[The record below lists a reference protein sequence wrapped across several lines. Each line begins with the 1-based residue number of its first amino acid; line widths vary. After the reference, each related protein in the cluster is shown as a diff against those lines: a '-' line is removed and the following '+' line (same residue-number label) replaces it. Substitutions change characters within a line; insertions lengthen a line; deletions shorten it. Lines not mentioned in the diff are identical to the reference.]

1 MRYSILGPLEVSENG
16 RRIALGGPQQR
27 ALLAVLLLNAG
38 TVVSTDRL
46 VECLWGPRP
55 PASARSLLQGCVSGL
70 RRALWPDAASGRRP
84 LLTRP
89 PGYCLETGPDE
100 LDLDR
105 FERLV
110 AAATRTAAGGSR
122 TAWEQTAVLLGQALA
137 LWRGPALDGI
147 ALDACQADV
156 ARLDERRL
164 TVLHQRIDADL
175 RAGHHASLVGELESL
190 TRAHPLRE
198 RFWAQLMTALQGADR
213 QGEALAAFQ
222 RVRGILVDQ
231 LGVEPGAALR
241 RLHAEILGGADPGET
256 RRPRDEAAEPRRP
269 VPAQLPPAATAF
281 TGRDEHLEQ
290 LDLVTA
296 GDSGAPA
303 LAVVSGTAGVGKT
316 ALAVHWA
323 HRVRHRFGDGQLY
336 VDLRG
341 YASAPPMRP
350 LEALARFLQ
359 ALGVPAEHVPVEP
372 DQAAGL
378 WRSLLAEKRMLV
390 VLDNAHS
397 AGQVRPL
404 LPGSAGCMVLVTS
417 RSRLAGIVA
426 REGGHPLTLDVLGPH
441 EAVALLGRLL
451 GEERV
456 RAEAAETAQL
466 AERCGRL
473 PLALRIAA
481 ANLRYR
487 PGRRIAD
494 QVADLADTGRLNALQ
509 IEDDEESAVRAA
521 FALSYRAVDEP
532 ARRLFRRLGLV
543 PGQDFTVPAAAV
555 LVECTPAEARRRL
568 DQLTGTHLVGQD
580 GDRYHLHDLLRLYAA
595 ERAGAEDDAGQRA
608 AAVRRL
614 CEWYLRTADAAAKLL
629 YPTAVRLDPPGF
641 AGPPVVFS
649 GHTEALSWLDTEIGN
664 LVAAIRHCA
673 GHRLERIAWLLAD
686 TLRGYFMLRVL
697 PAEWTAAAETAWSAA
712 VTVDDPK
719 AQMAAQL
726 SLAGLHLRQSRF
738 TEAIEHYR
746 RTLAIDER
754 VRWPRGAST
763 ALGNLGAVY
772 LSSGRLP
779 EAADHFARGLEVDR
793 RTGWRGGQASK
804 LGNLGVV
811 DLQRGRLGQAASH
824 LREALALFTEIG
836 SHHGT
841 AMALAN
847 LGAVLHQLGDC
858 SEALDLLT
866 RAAKLHHE
874 LGDRGTEA
882 DDEIVLA
889 QVHRDLGDLARA
901 LRLADGALAL
911 AAEVGERHYE
921 ADALNVIGSIRL
933 RLGACDAAAE
943 SHRRARELA
952 ERTDLRLPGVVA
964 LIGLAEARRGLG
976 EPEQALHHA
985 REAAALSDVAGFRVH
1000 HGQALVAQAGALT
1013 DLGRH
1018 TTAAH
1023 QAALALDLQRTTG
1036 HRLGAAQAQLALAR
1050 ALAPSDPGAAAVHRQ
1065 RAQLALAA
1073 LGCS

>member
-1 MRYSILGPLEVSENG
+1 MRYSILGPLEVSDDG
-16 RRIALGGPQQR
+16 GRIALGGPQQR

-38 TVVSTDRL
+38 TVVSADRL
-46 VECLWGPRP
+46 VECLWGRQP
-55 PASARSLLQGCVSGL
+55 PAAARSLLQGCVSGL
-70 RRALWPDAASGRRP
+70 RRALWPGSGRRP
-84 LLTRP
+84 LVTRP

-110 AAATRTAAGGSR
+110 AAANRTAAGDSG
-122 TAWEQTAVLLGQALA
+122 TAWEQAAELLGQALA

-147 ALDACQADV
+147 SLDACRADV

-164 TVLHQRIDADL
+164 TVLHQRIDAEL
-175 RAGHHASLVGELESL
+175 RAGRHASLVGELESL

-198 RFWAQLMTALQGADR
+198 RFWAQLMTALHGADR
-213 QGEALAAFQ
+213 QAEALAAFQ

-231 LGVEPGAALR
+231 LGVEPGAALQ
-241 RLHAEILGGADPGET
+241 RLHGEILAGAAPGET
-256 RRPRDEAAEPRRP
+256 RRPRDEAARP
-269 VPAQLPPAATAF
+269 VPAQLPPATTAF
-281 TGRDEHLEQ
+281 TGREEHFEE
-290 LDLVTA
+290 LDRVA
-296 GDSGAPA
+296 ADASGSTA

-350 LEALARFLQ
+350 IEALARFLQ

-378 WRSLLAEKRMLV
+378 WRSLLADKRMLV

-404 LPGSAGCMVLVTS
+404 LPGSAGCVVLVTS

-426 REGGHPLTLDVLGPH
+426 REGAHPLTLDVLGH
-441 EAVALLGRLL
+441 QEAVALLGRLL
-451 GEERV
+451 GDERV
-456 RAEAAETAQL
+456 RAEAAETARL

-481 ANLRYR
+481 ADLRCR

-494 QVADLADTGRLNALQ
+494 QVADLAGAGPLDALQ

-521 FALSYRAVDEP
+521 FALSYQAVDEP

-555 LVECTPAEARRRL
+555 LAECSAADARRRL
-568 DQLTGTHLVGQD
+568 DRLTGTHLVGQD

-595 ERAGAEDDAGQRA
+595 ERAGAEEDAGQRA

-614 CEWYLRTADAAAKLL
+614 GEWYLRTADAAGKLL
-629 YPTAVRLDPPGF
+629 YPTAVRLEPF
-641 AGPPVVFS
+641 ASEGPPVAFS
-649 GHTEALSWLDTEIGN
+649 GHTEALSWLDAEIGN

-697 PAEWTAAAETAWSAA
+697 PVEWATAAETAWAAA
-712 VTVDDPK
+712 VTADDPK

-726 SLAGLHLRQSRF
+726 SLAGLHMRQSRF
-738 TEAIEHYR
+738 TEAIEHYHR
-746 RTLAIDER
+746 ALVIDER
-754 VRWPRGAST
+754 ARWPQGEST

-772 LSSGRLP
+772 LSSGRLR
-779 EAADHFARGLEVDR
+779 EAAEHFARALEADR

-804 LGNLGVV
+804 LGNLGIV
-811 DLQRGRLGQAASH
+811 DLELGRLGQAATH
-824 LREALALFTEIG
+824 LREALALFTELG
-836 SHHGT
+836 SSHGEAL
-841 AMALAN
+841 AMAN
-847 LGAVLHQLGDC
+847 LGAVLHLLGDYP
-858 SEALDLLT
+858 EAVDLLT
-866 RAAKLHHE
+866 CAAKLHCE

-882 DDEIVLA
+882 DDRIVLA
-889 QVHRDLGDLARA
+889 EVHRDIGDLGQA
-901 LRLADGALAL
+901 LRLADGALTRAV
-911 AAEVGERHYE
+911 EVGERHFE

-933 RLGACDAAAE
+933 RLGDGKAAE
-943 SHRRARELA
+943 DHHRRALELA
-952 ERTDLRLPGVVA
+952 ERTDLRLPKVVA
-964 LIGLAEARRGLG
+964 LIGLAEARRRLG
-976 EPEQALHHA
+976 EAAQALRHA
-985 REAAALSDVAGFRVH
+985 REAAALSEVAGFRVH
-1000 HGQALVAQAGALT
+1000 RGQAMVAQANALT
-1013 DLGRH
+1013 DLGRPAA
-1018 TTAAH
+1018 AAH
-1023 QAALALDLQRTTG
+1023 QAARALDVQRTTG
-1036 HRLGAAQAQLALAR
+1036 HRLGAAHAQLALAR
-1050 ALAPSDPGAAAVHRQ
+1050 ALARSDPGAAAVHRWQ
-1065 RAQLALAA
+1065 ARLVLAA